1 MGVYDLLFRR
11 TSTFVATIMA
21 SAFFFERTFDLG
33 SEYMFDKIN
42 EGVSIDNFI
51 LLYNT

>member
-21 SAFFFERTFDLG
+21 STFFFERTFELG
-33 SEYMFDKIN
+33 SEYMFNKVN
-42 EGVSIDNFI
+42 EGKLWAHIKHK
-51 LLYNT
+51 YE